1 MDITQFPRTSYS
13 EEDLIN
19 QRGTFSE
26 DIGIRFLNYWILLK
40 KVTTSFN
47 SWWSIW
53 YCFSIILL
61 KLPTVYQYMTKKSI
75 LCFIFFCIAFLRSSA
90 VQFTEIFHFLN
101 QLRIRLII
109 PLLKLYSLL
118 HLFQSLSQHSAKLNG
133 HILHFLFKV
142 CKLLFFLFEFLL
154 IVQFARSQ
162 LLFAFFFK

>member
-1 MDITQFPRTSYS
+1 
-13 EEDLIN
+13 
-19 QRGTFSE
+19 
-26 DIGIRFLNYWILLK
+26 
-40 KVTTSFN
+40 
-47 SWWSIW
+47 
-53 YCFSIILL
+53 
-61 KLPTVYQYMTKKSI
+61 
-75 LCFIFFCIAFLRSSA
+75 
-90 VQFTEIFHFLN
+90 
-101 QLRIRLII
+101 LRIRLII